1 MAGGTVEFDRTPSAD
16 IFYLFLMKNRRFICI
31 LAALIATSISAH
43 RTARAAPVSTTSMT
57 SKTPPLPSG
66 PAGQWALSLDENF
79 DGTSLDAR
87 LWNDKLW
94 FPGTVNKEMQ
104 LYRSENVAIKDGKLV
119 LTAKKETRETGWD
132 GSSPN
137 LPKSLDYTSGVITSR
152 DKFESGYGV
161 YEARL
166 KLPKGKGYFPAFW
179 LKSHRMEGEAPP
191 PPPEIDI
198 MENLGHETT
207 RTYHTYHYFGA
218 DKKAMHSPGNVK
230 GDVDY
235 SADFHTFTVEWS
247 PTTIRWFIDGVES
260 RKAFTQPEFIWK
272 DKMFIVLNV
281 AVGSGWS
288 GPPNE
293 NTQFPQSME
302 VDYVRVWKPATR

>member
-1 MAGGTVEFDRTPSAD
+1 MKHKSYFYTLVALAIAAVWAQCPCSAQ
-16 IFYLFLMKNRRFICI
+16 
-31 LAALIATSISAH
+31 LAPAFTGAT
-43 RTARAAPVSTTSMT
+43 TLKVN
-57 SKTPPLPSG
+57 PLPMG
-66 PAGQWALSLDENF
+66 PAGQWTVILDENF
-79 DGTSLDAR
+79 DEPSLNTK

-94 FPGTVNKEMQ
+94 FPGTVNKEIQ
-104 LYRSENVAIKDGKLV
+104 FYHSENVAIKDGKLF
-119 LTAKKETRETGWD
+119 LTARKETVDTGWD

-137 LPKSLDYTSGVITSR
+137 LPTILKYTSGLIQSR

-179 LKSHRMEGEAPP
+179 LKAHRMAGQAPP

-207 RTYHTYHYFGA
+207 RTYHTYHYFDA
-218 DKKAMHSPGNVK
+218 AKKAMHSPGNAA

-235 SADFHTFTVEWS
+235 SANFHTFTVEWS
-247 PTTIRWFIDGVES
+247 PTTIRWFIDGVER
-260 RKAFTQPEFIWK
+260 RKAFSQPEHIWK

-281 AVGSGWS
+281 AVGSSWS
-288 GPPNE
+288 GPPNA

-302 VDYVRVWKPATR
+302 VDYVRVWKPAAK